1 PRDSSSRPCW
11 TVSSS
16 GPGESSAS
24 FGPTWPSASPTR
36 TRRRSIAW
44 SSTMSFRTA
53 LCDLLGIE
61 YPIVQSGMGAIA
73 GPELVAEVCRAGGL
87 GILAGLNVPPDDLR
101 KMIRRVRELTD
112 RPFGVN
118 LWLHRDLR
126 PPIDPARISE
136 ATLSGAQAMLNRFR
150 ERLGIPTT
158 TARPARAPDLL
169 DATIQVVLEERPA
182 VFSAA
187 LGWLDHRLSESCHR
201 RGIKLV
207 AMVSTVADARVAVAE
222 GADVI
227 VAQGGEAGG
236 HRSIDG
242 KPASAEAST
251 VGTIALLPQVVD
263 AVRVPVVAAGGFAD
277 GRGLVA
283 ALALGASGILL
294 GTRFVATRESLA
306 PELYK
311 KRVLESESDATTL
324 TDVLSGLWARALA
337 NRFTREYT
345 EAGAPVLP
353 PLVQRAAA
361 NDIYIAALKQGD
373 AEHYPMMCGQS
384 VGLIRD
390 LPGAAEV
397 IQAIVREA
405 RAVLQALPERVR
417 QSSRRFAARP
427 DFDVRR
433 SSTVVPPTRPAQRRQ
448 TYSTSTGCPHSAWTR
463 AVCRWTWREPHAA
476 SAPTTILSSR
486 PLSVRTYSARGG

>member
-1 PRDSSSRPCW
+1 
-11 TVSSS
+11 
-16 GPGESSAS
+16 
-24 FGPTWPSASPTR
+24 
-36 TRRRSIAW
+36 
-44 SSTMSFRTA
+44 MSFRTA

-73 GPELVAEVCRAGGL
+73 GPELVAEVCRVGGL

-101 KMIRRVRELTD
+101 RMIRRVRELSD

-126 PPIDPARISE
+126 PPIDPVGIPE
-136 ATLSGAQAMLNRFR
+136 ATLRGAQEMLNRFR
-150 ERLGIPTT
+150 QRLGIPTT
-158 TARPARAPDLL
+158 SRPPRAPDLV
-169 DATIQVVLEERPA
+169 DATIQVGLEERPA

-187 LGWLDHRLSESCHR
+187 LGWLDHRISESCHR

-251 VGTIALLPQVVD
+251 VGTIALLPQVGD
-263 AVRVPVVAAGGFAD
+263 AVRVPVVAAGGLAD

-311 KRVLESESDATTL
+311 KRVLESESDATTV

-337 NRFTREYT
+337 NR
-345 EAGAPVLP
+345 
-353 PLVQRAAA
+353 
-361 NDIYIAALKQGD
+361 
-373 AEHYPMMCGQS
+373 
-384 VGLIRD
+384 
-390 LPGAAEV
+390 
-397 IQAIVREA
+397 
-405 RAVLQALPERVR
+405 
-417 QSSRRFAARP
+417 
-427 DFDVRR
+427 
-433 SSTVVPPTRPAQRRQ
+433 
-448 TYSTSTGCPHSAWTR
+448 
-463 AVCRWTWREPHAA
+463 
-476 SAPTTILSSR
+476 
-486 PLSVRTYSARGG
+486 

>member
-1 PRDSSSRPCW
+1 
-11 TVSSS
+11 
-16 GPGESSAS
+16 
-24 FGPTWPSASPTR
+24 
-36 TRRRSIAW
+36 
-44 SSTMSFRTA
+44 MSFRTA

-126 PPIDPARISE
+126 PPIDPAGIPE
-136 ATLSGAQAMLNRFR
+136 ATLRGAQEMLNRFR
-150 ERLGIPTT
+150 QRLGIPTT
-158 TARPARAPDLL
+158 TSRPARAPDLL
-169 DATIQVVLEERPA
+169 DATIQVVLEERPP

-187 LGWLDHRLSESCHR
+187 LGRLDHRLSESCRR

-242 KPASAEAST
+242 KPSAADSTT

-263 AVRVPVVAAGGFAD
+263 AVRVPVVAAGGIAD

-311 KRVLESESDATTL
+311 KRVLESESDATTV

-353 PLVQRAAA
+353 PLVQRSAA
-361 NDIYIAALKQGD
+361 NDVYIAALKQGD
-373 AEHYPMMCGQS
+373 AEYYPMMAGQS

-397 IQAIVREA
+397 VQAIVREA

-417 QSSRRFAARP
+417 QS
-427 DFDVRR
+427 
-433 SSTVVPPTRPAQRRQ
+433 
-448 TYSTSTGCPHSAWTR
+448 
-463 AVCRWTWREPHAA
+463 
-476 SAPTTILSSR
+476 
-486 PLSVRTYSARGG
+486 

>member
-1 PRDSSSRPCW
+1 
-11 TVSSS
+11 
-16 GPGESSAS
+16 
-24 FGPTWPSASPTR
+24 
-36 TRRRSIAW
+36 
-44 SSTMSFRTA
+44 MSFRTA
-53 LCDLLGIE
+53 LCDFLGIE

-101 KMIRRVRELTD
+101 RMIRRVRDLTD

-126 PPIDPARISE
+126 PPIDPAGIPE
-136 ATLSGAQAMLNRFR
+136 ATLRGAQEMLNRFR
-150 ERLGIPTT
+150 QRLGIPTT
-158 TARPARAPDLL
+158 TSRPPRAPDLV

-187 LGWLDHRLSESCHR
+187 LGWLDHRISESCHR

-242 KPASAEAST
+242 KPATAESAT

-263 AVRVPVVAAGGFAD
+263 AVRVPVVAAGGIAD

-311 KRVLESESDATTL
+311 KRVLESESDATTV

-397 IQAIVREA
+397 VQAIVREA
-405 RAVLQALPERVR
+405 RAVLQALPERIR
-417 QSSRRFAARP
+417 QS
-427 DFDVRR
+427 
-433 SSTVVPPTRPAQRRQ
+433 
-448 TYSTSTGCPHSAWTR
+448 
-463 AVCRWTWREPHAA
+463 
-476 SAPTTILSSR
+476 
-486 PLSVRTYSARGG
+486 